1 MGKRSLLDVLHLR
14 SRAPSLED
22 FRDRVA
28 GEVLRLRPGTQIV
41 RADGADLEIKWP
53 NLPEPAEFT
62 VADHYAKCLEHPRR
76 ADDLV
81 RHAASLI
88 SIGGDA
94 PRPEWLTLLVVREDI
109 HPDGRA
115 ESPYLTRPIASG
127 INAQIVIDAPS
138 GYQFLSGVTLRET
151 LGLDDAALWSR
162 ATANTRERLKPDDNL
177 HRDIPAG
184 KASQIQGADGLMAS
198 LVVFD
203 DFWDAPARTAVGP
216 EVVALISPNF
226 IVVAPLSDATAL
238 SRMREHIT
246 SVPKGRAWITSD
258 LIVRRDGRWE
268 VLP

>member
-1 MGKRSLLDVLHLR
+1 MGKRSLLDVLNLR
-14 SRAPSLED
+14 SRAPSLEE

-28 GEVLRLRPGTQIV
+28 HKVLRLRPGTQIV

-53 NLPEPAEFT
+53 DLPQPAEFT
-62 VADHYAKCLEHPRR
+62 VADHYAKCLERPRH

-88 SIGGDA
+88 NIGGDA

-138 GYQFLSGVTLRET
+138 GYQFLSGMTLRET
-151 LGLDDAALWSR
+151 LGLDDRALWTR
-162 ATANTRERLKPDDNL
+162 ATANTRERLNPGDGL
-177 HRDIPAG
+177 QRDIPAG
-184 KASQIQGADGLMAS
+184 KATQIQRADGLMAS
-198 LVVFD
+198 LVLFD
-203 DFWDAPARTAVGP
+203 EFWDAPARTAVGP

-238 SRMREHIT
+238 GRMREHVA
-246 SVPKGRAWITSD
+246 SVPKGNDWITSD
-258 LIVRRDGRWE
+258 LIVRRGGGWE
-268 VLP
+268 VLS